1 MEDSPLQF
9 ARPLWLY
16 AGPVVCLTVAWLFTR
31 FDRRRETDLAKLVH
45 PRFRA
50 RLLPG
55 VSPRLVRV
63 KRALWLGGL
72 LLLFIAAAGPR
83 KGYELREVKRRG
95 IDLLFAVDTSRS
107 MLAEDLSPNRLER
120 ARLGIHDFI
129 SRLEGDR
136 VGLVPFAGSAYALC
150 PLTSDYD
157 AFRESLDA
165 LDTDLIPK
173 QGTDVA
179 SAINEAAR
187 LFDEQGNNHRIL
199 VLITDGEDLQGD
211 ALDAARE
218 QAKEGM
224 TIYPVGVGS
233 TTGVTIPV
241 HYANGRSDLIRDQSG
256 NPVTTKLDEASLRKI
271 AEATNGLYVP
281 MGRGAEGLDSIY
293 REKLRLVPKN
303 ELEGRM
309 EKIPL
314 ERYEWPLALALLCLI
329 MEFLLPDRRR
339 PAKAAAL
346 PSAARRHAVPG
357 QTAVVLTISLLWL
370 LCSGRVQ
377 AELPDAKVLYNNGT
391 AAYTAGEFQ
400 TAADTLRSSLN
411 TTDLALQNRAYYNL
425 GNALYRIGQASQA
438 ENVEA
443 TLKSW
448 EEALKAYSDAL
459 ALDASDTDARF
470 NHDLVK
476 RKLDELKKQDP
487 DKNKDDQKKDGKD
500 QKDGKKDDK
509 EKQDG
514 EKKDGDPKD
523 GEKQDGKEESG
534 EGKDGEKKDGHKP
547 GEEKEGDAK
556 KEGQEGDAEKQEKQ
570 DGKESGS
577 AGEKEKDGKEKGT
590 KEGETGEQKDGPPK
604 QGEEKSSTEER
615 RQVQQKQMTA
625 EEAKQLLNMM
635 RGEQRTVIPMER
647 PPQRGRFI
655 DPNNTT
661 KGKTW

>member
-55 VSPRLVRV
+55 LSPRLVRL
-63 KRALWLGGL
+63 KRSLWLGGL

-129 SRLEGDR
+129 NRLEGDR
-136 VGLVPFAGSAYALC
+136 VGLIPFAGSAYALC

-218 QAKEGM
+218 QAKKGM

-241 HYANGRSDLIRDQSG
+241 HFANGRSDLIRDQSG

-314 ERYEWPLALALLCLI
+314 ERYEWPLALAIFCLI

-357 QTAVVLTISLLWL
+357 PAAMLLTVGLLSLL
-370 LCSGRVQ
+370 SPARVQ
-377 AELPDAKVLYNNGT
+377 AEIPDAKVLYNNGT
-391 AAYTAGEFQ
+391 AAYAAGEFQ

-411 TTDLALQNRAYYNL
+411 TTDLTLQNRAYYNL
-425 GNALYRIGQASQA
+425 GNALYRIGQASLA

-476 RKLDELKKQDP
+476 RKLDELKKQNP

-500 QKDGKKDDK
+500 QKDGEKDDK
-509 EKQDG
+509 EKKDG
-514 EKKDGDPKD
+514 EQKD
-523 GEKQDGKEESG
+523 GEKQDGKEKSE
-534 EGKDGEKKDGHKP
+534 EGKDGEKKDGQKP
-547 GEEKEGDAK
+547 GEEKEGEPE
-556 KEGQEGDAEKQEKQ
+556 KEGQEGDAEKQEKKE
-570 DGKESGS
+570 GKETGSGP
-577 AGEKEKDGKEKGT
+577 EKDKDGKEKGT
-590 KEGETGEQKDGPPK
+590 KEGETGEQKEGTPK